1 MEIVELTQRVK
12 MIAGAVNIGL
22 VMTSEGMVAVDTG
35 LDKRAGKSVLK
46 VAEQLG
52 MRVCAIVNTHAH
64 ADHFGGNAAI
74 LAQAEVTVYAP
85 KAEADVIRRPR
96 FEPEYLWQGAAP
108 FEALRNKFLLA
119 DASPVHVELQGGQTF
134 AIGDVEFQCVPLP
147 GHAHGQ
153 LGIRVDGVFFA
164 ADGYFDPP
172 VVDKHGLP
180 YMVNYT
186 ETLESAKSIPAVDA
200 EWVVP
205 GHGVPTKD
213 ASESVAYLVD
223 RHKSAY
229 AKVLQLVRGEPLGLD
244 AMVQRMCDAFQLT
257 PSNPGS
263 WLLIRTTVGA
273 YVAEAVEQGFI
284 CVAVDNGV
292 LTFSANK

>member
-1 MEIVELTQRVK
+1 MCHRQH
-12 MIAGAVNIGL
+12 A
-22 VMTSEGMVAVDTG
+22 
-35 LDKRAGKSVLK
+35 RARRPL
-46 VAEQLG
+46 
-52 MRVCAIVNTHAH
+52 
-64 ADHFGGNAAI
+64 GGNAAI

-119 DASPVHVELQGGQTF
+119 DASPVHVDLQGGQTF

-172 VVDKHGLP
+172 VVDKLGLP

-205 GHGVPTKD
+205 GM
-213 ASESVAYLVD
+213 AY
-223 RHKSAY
+223 R
-229 AKVLQLVRGEPLGLD
+229 
-244 AMVQRMCDAFQLT
+244 QRMRANQSRISSIDTSLHT
-257 PSNPGS
+257 PRSCS
-263 WLLIRTTVGA
+263 WCKVSHWDWTPWCNACATRSSSLRPTLAVG
-273 YVAEAVEQGFI
+273 
-284 CVAVDNGV
+284 C
-292 LTFSANK
+292 

>member
-1 MEIVELTQRVK
+1 V
-12 MIAGAVNIGL
+12 IAGAVNIGL

-35 LDKRAGKSVLK
+35 LDKRAGKNILK
-46 VAEQLG
+46 AAEQFG
-52 MRVCAIVNTHAH
+52 TRVRAIVNTHAH

-74 LAQAEVTVYAP
+74 LAQGEVTVYAP

-108 FEALRNKFLLA
+108 FAALRNKFLLA
-119 DASPVHVELQGGQTF
+119 DASPVHVELQGEQTF
-134 AIGDVEFQCVPLP
+134 AIGDVEFQCVSLP

-153 LGIRVDGVFFA
+153 LGIQVDSVFFA
-164 ADGYFDPP
+164 ADGYFDPS

-186 ETLESAKSIPAVDA
+186 ETLASAESIPTVDA
-200 EWVVP
+200 KWFVP
-205 GHGVPTKD
+205 GHGEPTKD
-213 ASESVAYLVD
+213 ATEAVAYLVD

-229 AKVLQLVRGEPLGLD
+229 AKVLQLVQGEPLGLD
-244 AMVQRMCDAFQLT
+244 AIVQRVCEAFRLT

-263 WLLIRTTVGA
+263 WLLIRTTVAA
-273 YVAEAVEQGFI
+273 YVAEAVDQGLMN
-284 CVAVDNGV
+284 VAVDNGV